1 MKILLNILFVLFF
14 TLSCKLQIGTLNSV
28 LDIYLDASDDVSK
41 NIISPA
47 TTTVL
52 LETTAT
58 SLISSTAKF
67 DIKVRGFD
75 ASRLTLDDTK
85 GKVKAFVQKV
95 EGIKHIDSQTNSL
108 VYTSSVAGNIK
119 PVDLDDIGHIPPAS
133 FSLSLD
139 RPNTI
144 SFTAN
149 DSLMDRLRKKIT
161 FVGDVGVLKV
171 TLECYDNNNEKLS
184 YTIDLFIVVRRTA

>member
-1 MKILLNILFVLFF
+1 MFMKILLNILFVLFF

-95 EGIKHIDSQTNSL
+95 EGIKHIDSQTNS
-108 VYTSSVAGNIK
+108 
-119 PVDLDDIGHIPPAS
+119 
-133 FSLSLD
+133 
-139 RPNTI
+139 
-144 SFTAN
+144 
-149 DSLMDRLRKKIT
+149 
-161 FVGDVGVLKV
+161 
-171 TLECYDNNNEKLS
+171 
-184 YTIDLFIVVRRTA
+184 

>member
-1 MKILLNILFVLFF
+1 M
-14 TLSCKLQIGTLNSV
+14 
-28 LDIYLDASDDVSK
+28 
-41 NIISPA
+41 
-47 TTTVL
+47 L

-95 EGIKHIDSQTNSL
+95 EGIKHSDSQTNSL

-133 FSLSLD
+133 FSLSL
-139 RPNTI
+139 
-144 SFTAN
+144 
-149 DSLMDRLRKKIT
+149 
-161 FVGDVGVLKV
+161 
-171 TLECYDNNNEKLS
+171 
-184 YTIDLFIVVRRTA
+184 